1 MASLCARFG
10 VTCALA
16 LVLAAPAGLF
26 ARTGLDA
33 TDQGDATGGVHLY
46 DTGASVLS
54 GETMGTRAGWKEV
67 GPGDTT
73 WSFTGA
79 ACLSNASFA
88 LVLRKESRAPQCYY
102 RIGGRMFEG
111 PTLVAAANGG
121 EMSRTIAAFRVVEN
135 KPAGVLVEVDT
146 TVGPSE
152 KIRARYLIRP
162 DQPIVEFQPGDRTES
177 IRVEAPAEYTVL
189 PDIFGGDLVVE
200 PKDVARLRFPS
211 ERLLLQMTGGGNAI
225 VECVW
230 PSPEQRVRL
239 FVRNQGFVA
248 SEIACSGAKGERVAV
263 AVLAAPAIWR
273 AQKMAELDPVKDRK
287 LEWRVPFPAQW
298 RADFPRADGLIDSWK
313 CVIRKNKDSFE
324 RFDVTS
330 NLNASRT
337 VWTTARGSYAY
348 PACIEGDACL
358 LRKTQFEEAPD
369 IKYDDRGAALVYP
382 YRALGAGPAGA
393 VDVWRDALADASR
406 ASLDDAL
413 QIRGVPRDKWPAT
426 CDVTAN
432 YEEIFDA
439 GEEKAKR
446 AFILERLDAMNNF
459 VVGIRSRMNEYLDWC
474 QRARAFCAKTKA
486 EQPQLA
492 AVVDE
497 LDGYLARFDQ
507 VYGERELAQRNPAA
521 VQALSARVVALID
534 GPDEKKSDL
543 AKELGRDTRTI
554 GGNQD
559 HSIGDFRRLTQELR
573 QRAGYCM
580 VEAKDDAA
588 FEFARAMRERT
599 MEMLQSAFVH
609 EFATTD

>member
-1 MASLCARFG
+1 MAHIHARFG

-16 LVLAAPAGLF
+16 LVLAAPEGLF
-26 ARTGLDA
+26 ARTGPEAGETPDA
-33 TDQGDATGGVHLY
+33 PEGVHVY
-46 DTGASVLS
+46 DTGASVVS
-54 GETMGTRAGWKEV
+54 GETVGTRAGWKEV
-67 GPGDTT
+67 GVGELA

-79 ACLSNASFA
+79 ACVSNASLA
-88 LVLRKESRAPQCYY
+88 LVLRRESRAPQCYY
-102 RIGGRMFEG
+102 RIGARMIEG
-111 PTLVAAANGG
+111 PTLVAAGRGG

-135 KPAGVLVEVDT
+135 QPAGVLVEVET

-152 KIRARYLIRP
+152 KITARYLVRR

-177 IRVEAPAEYTVL
+177 LRVEAPGKYAVL
-189 PDIFGGDLVVE
+189 PDIFGGDLVVGA
-200 PKDVARLRFPS
+200 KDAAALRFPS
-211 ERLLLQMTGGGNAI
+211 ERLLLQMLDGGNAI
-225 VECVW
+225 VECAW
-230 PSPEQRVRL
+230 PSPGQRVSL
-239 FVRNQGFVA
+239 FGRHQAFVA

-273 AQKMAELDPVKDRK
+273 EEPMADLDPVKDRK
-287 LEWRVPFPAQW
+287 LDWRVPFPALW
-298 RADFPRADGLIDSWK
+298 RADYPRTDGLIDSWK
-313 CVIRKNKDSFE
+313 CVIRKTKDSYE

-369 IKYDDRGAALVYP
+369 IQYDDRGAALIYP
-382 YRALGAGPAGA
+382 YRALDGGPAGA
-393 VDVWRDALADASR
+393 VDVWRAALADASQ

-413 QIRGVPRDKWPAT
+413 QIKSVPRDKWPAT

-432 YEEIFDA
+432 YEEIFDS

-446 AFILERLDAMNNF
+446 AFIVERLDAMNNF
-459 VVGIRSRMNEYLDWC
+459 VVGIRSRMNEYLDWGR
-474 QRARAFCAKTKA
+474 RARAFCAKTKA
-486 EQPQLA
+486 EQPRLA
-492 AVVDE
+492 GVVDE

-507 VYGERELAQRNPAA
+507 VYQERKLDERNPAA

-534 GPDEKKSDL
+534 SPDDKTTEQ
-543 AKELGRDTRTI
+543 AKEIGRDTRTI

-599 MEMLQSAFVH
+599 MEVLQSGFVH